1 MRDWLGEEPGL
12 KALAFV
18 LLLPLAALNLYL
30 IIGGID
36 SAANPSAWFGSAFG
50 IMVLLVGGIGLAVQ
64 LVLMNVARESPGG
77 AGYGFLGIGLLVLV
91 VAALLGTSFT
101 VAVTLALA
109 APLPGALALIFAGW
123 HEDHARSQ
131 RIA

>member
-36 SAANPSAWFGSAFG
+36 SAADPSAWFGSIFG
-50 IMVLLVGGIGLAVQ
+50 IIVLLIGGIGLAIQ

-77 AGYGFLGIGLLVLV
+77 AGYSFLGIGLLVLL
-91 VAALLGTSFT
+91 VAVLMGTSFT
-101 VAVTLALA
+101 VAVALALA
-109 APLPGALALIFAGW
+109 APLPGGVMLIYAGW